1 VSYFGKGITSL
12 DLMGTL
18 RSLMIAVK
26 LFCPVT
32 HIMSPK
38 IFIGYNAN
46 QLNRLNMH
54 QSLSQTIL
62 QTMTYGISG

>member
-1 VSYFGKGITSL
+1 MEIL
-12 DLMGTL
+12 H
-18 RSLMIAVK
+18 SLMIAVR

-46 QLNRLNMH
+46 QLNQLNMH

-62 QTMTYGISG
+62 QIMTYGING